1 MKKITVPRRIGVALF
16 ALLAT
21 ACARQPAVDAV
32 AVGQDVAV
40 TKADGGVVQGTVT
53 ARDEKTVQVKTGR
66 TTKTIPKDEIVA
78 VQVVDETTPAALPS
92 VARYHEYTVPAG
104 TTLALTLATPINSGT
119 NRVEDP
125 VEATL
130 ARAVSIGDVQALPAN
145 STVRGIVTAVEG
157 SAKVKGLA
165 SISLRFTSLAAAG
178 REDRYDIDA
187 TYSETAAPTKATD
200 ATKIGIGAGAG
211 AVIGG
216 ILGGKSGAAKGA
228 AIGGGAGTA
237 VVLDT
242 KGREVNHAAGATL
255 TVTLARDVDVRVPIE
270 GE

>member
-1 MKKITVPRRIGVALF
+1 MRTNTMSRRVGIALF
-16 ALLAT
+16 ALLAA
-21 ACARQPAVDAV
+21 ACAGQPAVDAV
-32 AVGQDVAV
+32 DIGEDVAV

-66 TTKTIPKDEIVA
+66 TTKTIPKDEIVD
-78 VQVVDETTPAALPS
+78 VQVVDETKPADLPPI
-92 VARYHEYTVPAG
+92 AQYREYTVPAG

-130 ARAVSIGDVQALPAN
+130 AKAVSIGDVQALPAN
-145 STVRGIVTAVEG
+145 STVRGVVSAVEG
-157 SAKVKGLA
+157 SAKVKGRA

-187 TYSETAAPTKATD
+187 TYSETAEPTKAAD
-200 ATKIGIGAGAG
+200 ATKIGVGAGAG

-216 ILGGKSGAAKGA
+216 ILGGKGGAAKGA
-228 AIGGGAGTA
+228 VIGGGAGTA

-242 KGREVNHAAGATL
+242 KGQEVTHAAGTTL
-255 TVTLARDVDVRVPIE
+255 TVTLARDVDVRVPIDVE
-270 GE
+270 